1 MPKQVQKQK
10 AEQRQEGP
18 VTGAEV
24 KAAAPAARDQLKDID
39 ALLDEIEEV
48 LVENAEEFVAKY
60 IQKGGE

>member
-1 MPKQVQKQK
+1 MAERIQKPKPTERK
-10 AEQRQEGP
+10 EGF

-24 KAAAPAARDQLKDID
+24 KAGAPQARDQLKDID
-39 ALLDEIEEV
+39 SLLDEIEEV